1 MVKEIKDTD
10 FKSEVEDYKGVVLI
24 DFWAPWCGPC
34 KMAAPIIE
42 NVSKELANKAKVV
55 KVNVDEN
62 RESSAKFGVMSIPT
76 FLIMKNGKEVERMT
90 GVQNEEAL
98 KNAVNKVLRDK

>member
-34 KMAAPIIE
+34 KMAAPIVE
-42 NVSKELANKAKVV
+42 SVSKGLGNKAKVV

-62 RESSAKFGVMSIPT
+62 QGSAAKFGVMSIPT
-76 FLIMKNGKEVERMT
+76 FLVMKNGKEVERMT
-90 GVQNEEAL
+90 GVQNEETL
-98 KNAVNKVLRDK
+98 KNTVSKVLGDK